1 VFFVC
6 KNVSY
11 PEENQEYKT
20 EIMAYQYP
28 SIELLA
34 PVEPQVDEPG
44 MQKEMKQTSEIICRE

>member
-1 VFFVC
+1 MC